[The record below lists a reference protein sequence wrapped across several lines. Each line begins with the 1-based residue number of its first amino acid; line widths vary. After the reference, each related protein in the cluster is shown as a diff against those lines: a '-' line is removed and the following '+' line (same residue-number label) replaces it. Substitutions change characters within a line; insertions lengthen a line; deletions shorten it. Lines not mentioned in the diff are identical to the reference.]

1 MDIKLE
7 GRNVE
12 LGNELRERIQKRME
26 AMDRRFGPITH
37 ARVTVQKNAHKNE
50 GRAEVTAVVNV
61 SGNTLTA
68 KKESATVVA
77 AVNEAME
84 TLDLELQH
92 FVEKNKDH
100 RR

>member
-1 MDIKLE
+1 MDIKFE

-12 LGNELRERIQKRME
+12 LGDELRERIKKRLE
-26 AMDRRFGPITH
+26 VMDQRFGPITH

-50 GRAEVTAVVNV
+50 GRAEVTAVLNV
-61 SGNTLTA
+61 VGNTLTA

-77 AVNEAME
+77 AVNDALE
-84 TLDLELQH
+84 TLDLELKH
-92 FVEKNKDH
+92 FVEKHREH

>member
-1 MDIKLE
+1 MDIKFE

-12 LGNELRERIQKRME
+12 LGDELRERIQKRME
-26 AMDRRFGPITH
+26 AMDRRFGPVTH
-37 ARVTVQKNAHKNE
+37 ARVSVQKNAHKNE

-61 SGNTLTA
+61 SGTTLTA
-68 KKESATVVA
+68 KRESATVVA
-77 AVNEAME
+77 AVNDALE

-92 FVEKNKDH
+92 FTEKHKEH